1 MIDRHR
7 LERLGRH
14 LMMICLIA
22 LTPLAYTGA
31 IHPII
36 SLGAPAGLQY
46 LYYAIGL
53 ALALL
58 VPAPLLAYLL
68 ASRFP
73 QDWQVLSLCWR
84 AWARPASVARVR
96 LLQLFIL
103 DPSHPKTSTLMTIGM
118 IYAPAAQLLL
128 LLLNKLTPPSPF
140 RLLGTPRGGTAP
152 AALSSHHL
160 ER

>member
-84 AWARPASVARVR
+84 AWAIPTSIALAW
-96 LLQLFIL
+96 LLKPYLL
-103 DPSHPKTSTLMTIGM
+103 PSHPKSGLLLSVGLFIT
-118 IYAPAAQLLL
+118 PAAQLLL
-128 LLLNKLTPPSPF
+128 LLLHKLILRFGFWAASGLGLF
-140 RLLGTPRGGTAP
+140 LLLWAVVI
-152 AALSSHHL
+152 
-160 ER
+160 